1 MTKRDF
7 FRLMIKLFGVY
18 QFFIIMFSLFP
29 NNLSFIFGDGI
40 SFGTGVLPLII
51 STLFILSVF
60 YLMIKNPD
68 KIINLFKLDKG
79 FDDKKISLDNF
90 NSNSVLQIGFV
101 FVGLFLIVDNIS
113 NFVSFLITY
122 FKLSNSNPEM
132 LNAVQ
137 DTQGLIFSGIN
148 VLIGFLFLIF
158 RKEIAEKFK

>member
-7 FRLMIKLFGVY
+7 FRLVIKLFGVY

-29 NNLSFIFGDGI
+29 NNLSFIFRDGI

-60 YLMIKNPD
+60 YFMIKNPD

-79 FDDKKISLDNF
+79 FDDEKITLDNF

-101 FVGLFLIVDNIS
+101 FVGLFLIIDNIS

-137 DTQGLIFSGIN
+137 DAQGLIFSGIN

-158 RKEIAEKFK
+158 RKEIAEKFE

>member
-7 FRLMIKLFGVY
+7 FRLVIKLFGVY
-18 QFFIIMFSLFP
+18 QFFIIMFSLLP
-29 NNLSFIFGDGI
+29 NNLSFIFRDGI
-40 SFGTGVLPLII
+40 SFSTGVLPLII
-51 STLFILSVF
+51 LTLFILSLF
-60 YLMIKNPD
+60 YFMIKNPD

-79 FDDKKISLDNF
+79 FDDEKITLDNF

-113 NFVSFLITY
+113 DFVSFLITY